1 MGFATALQ
9 GSGHKGSG
17 VAKVTFG
24 KAVVESTSFPESP
37 GTKHEKKV
45 CKSKYCTTYY

>member
-17 VAKVTFG
+17 VARVALG
-24 KAVVESTSFPESP
+24 KDVESTPFPESSS
-37 GTKHEKKV
+37 TEDEKSVSIKV
-45 CKSKYCTTYY
+45 QVLLY